1 MSFRRVFG
9 RDTAALA
16 DDERALLS
24 AVAPGRSLEDIAA
37 AAGLEFGEAT
47 DILAH
52 LESLGHV
59 ALGPRAPE
67 DASAVIDFFAFASE
81 AAAARKAL
89 VEDSAPSPASRT
101 DASDPHHRPTVFDL
115 ATTRALA
122 AQSADPDC
130 GTADGDGARA
140 MKSSGQMLRR
150 DFVAALDALPT
161 GVRQRG

>member
-81 AAAARKAL
+81 AARKASA
-89 VEDSAPSPASRT
+89 ENSAPSPAFRT

-130 GTADGDGARA
+130 GTADGDVARA

-150 DFVAALDALPT
+150 DFVAALDALPS